1 MAQKKTRWYHYDFW
15 GLTIAII
22 FGAVSFTPSLLPREP
37 ALQGLIAGLTAVTGY
52 LVGVILHWLFRQF
65 TSWEPPPR
73 IQKIAWIILICS
85 GIIAGILMIFLVT
98 IWKCEM
104 HISLELLV
112 YDRDQHPSIFILTSP
127 SSISLTYCACVLW

>member
-1 MAQKKTRWYHYDFW
+1 MAKKTTHWYHYDFW

-37 ALQGLIAGLTAVTGY
+37 ALQGLIAGITAVTGY

-85 GIIAGILMIFLVT
+85 GIIAGIDRKSTRLNSSHVA
-98 IWKCEM
+98 
-104 HISLELLV
+104 ISYAVFCLKK
-112 YDRDQHPSIFILTSP
+112 
-127 SSISLTYCACVLW
+127 